1 MRFALILAIAALLP
15 AQTPVQKK
23 SKFEITEVRATGCVR
38 AVPQSNCLLLQT
50 LDGTTTYSFTAAP
63 KPDLNTVITI
73 QGRAHEGKSACKQGI
88 VIDVVDW
95 EPTDQMCVSSQQ
107 PKAK

>member
-1 MRFALILAIAALLP
+1 MRFAPLILVSALLS

-38 AVPQSNCLLLQT
+38 AALQKNCLLLQT

-73 QGRAHEGKSACKQGI
+73 HGKAHEGKSACTQGI